1 MLETFD
7 KIRLYPSLCKIEMDK
22 TVLLKT
28 VKGLGSATVR
38 TMTAKTLDHSDYTVR
53 DDSTAGMFTPVDRFV
68 CDPESDRIIVRKIPP
83 EWTIGNSMRFVHFT
97 KEFTQTF
104 DPSESPSNIV
114 RYTIGKKK

>member
-1 MLETFD
+1 
-7 KIRLYPSLCKIEMDK
+7 MDK

-28 VKGLGSATVR
+28 VKRLGSATVR
-38 TMTAKTLDHSDYTVR
+38 TMTVKTPDPSDYNIG
-53 DDSTAGMFTPVDRFV
+53 DDSTAGLFTPVDRFV
-68 CDPESDRIIVRKIPP
+68 CDPDSDRIIVRKIPP

-114 RYTIGKKK
+114 RHTIGKKK

>member
-7 KIRLYPSLCKIEMDK
+7 RIRLYPSLCKIEMDK

-28 VKGLGSATVR
+28 VKRLGSTTVR
-38 TMTAKTLDHSDYTVR
+38 TMTAKTLDYSDYNVGN
-53 DDSTAGMFTPVDRFV
+53 DSTAGLFTPVDKFV

-114 RYTIGKKK
+114 RHTIGKKK